1 VFSGEVGTIMFV
13 GQVPVQAFAARTAT
27 FANHLPNSNNPKGGG
42 LFIRYPD
49 GILRNLTQ
57 EAGFTNVAVREPTVH
72 WDGNKALFSMVTQSN
87 NRWQI
92 YEITGFG
99 RNESPSITL
108 VPNQPNYNNVS
119 PFYGSDDRVLFTSD
133 RPITN
138 MSHHYPPLDEYE
150 SSPTVVAIYSL
161 NRGNGN
167 LFVVQHSP
175 SGSFSPFVDSF
186 GRILF
191 IKWDH
196 LIRDQQ
202 VYPNG
207 QFQPVTYADESANS
221 PRVTGNDA
229 SLEAEVF
236 PEPRFKIGNNMQTP
250 YGTMNEHNFNHF
262 MPWEVNQDGTGELS
276 LNHIGRHELGLS
288 YTHQLFNGDGN
299 LTYNGAPSSVAA
311 NNYHVSAPGG
321 MFHMKEDPLTPGRY
335 YFTRAPEFGTASGG
349 DILSLESGVPGVS
362 PEKMVVRAIT
372 RVSSVGYARDP
383 LPMSDGRLLASVTTQ
398 KGESVQANGAPFRLA
413 VLTASGQ
420 QYAVSG
426 LLTNGIPHGNGYLWE
441 IEAVEVTPRSRPPLR
456 TMESVP
462 TIERNVFTQKGVNIN
477 QLQSW
482 MAARN
487 LALIV
492 IRDVTSRDR
501 ADRQQPFNLRVPGG
515 VSKTPRPGTVYD
527 VSFLQIFQAEY
538 LRGYQ
543 MGNMQGRR
551 PLARPIPGNL
561 PAISHN
567 GPEGS
572 VIVAT
577 DGSVAAFVPARRALT
592 WQLTDTEGVGI
603 VRERNW
609 VSFQPGE
616 IRSCTSCHGV
626 NDRDQT
632 GQGAPQNQPQ
642 ALGLLLDYWK
652 QL

>member
-1 VFSGEVGTIMFV
+1 MPHSHT
-13 GQVPVQAFAARTAT
+13 PR
-27 FANHLPNSNNPKGGG
+27 GGG

-49 GILRNLTQ
+49 GTLRNLTQ
-57 EAGFTNVAVREPTVH
+57 EAGYTNVAVREPSVH
-72 WDGNKALFSMVTQSN
+72 WHGNKALFSMVTQSGT
-87 NRWQI
+87 RWQI
-92 YEITGFG
+92 YEILGLG

-161 NRGNGN
+161 NPANGN

-202 VYPNG
+202 VYPGG
-207 QFQPVTYADESANS
+207 QFQPVTYASEAAGAVSVS
-221 PRVTGNDA
+221 GNEA
-229 SLEAEVF
+229 SLEAEIF
-236 PEPRFKIGNNMQTP
+236 PEPRFDLGNNMNTP
-250 YGTMNEHNFNHF
+250 YGKLNEHVFNHF

-288 YTHQLFNGDGN
+288 YTHASFNSDNN
-299 LTYNGAPSSVAA
+299 LTYSGSPSGSAA
-311 NNYHVSAPGG
+311 NTYNVRAPGG
-321 MFHMKEDPLTPGRY
+321 IFHMKEDPRTPGRY
-335 YFTRAPEFGTASGG
+335 YFTQAPEFATASAG
-349 DILSLESGVPGVS
+349 DILTMESGAPGVN
-362 PEKMVVRAIT
+362 PEQMIVRRLTNRSNI
-372 RVSSVGYARDP
+372 GHARDP
-383 LPMSDGRLLASVTTQ
+383 LPTSDGRLIASVTTQ
-398 KGESVQANGAPFRLA
+398 TGGTISASGAPFRLA
-413 VLTASGQ
+413 VLQASGQ
-420 QYAVSG
+420 QHTVSG
-426 LLTNGIPHGNGYLWE
+426 LLTDGIPHGSGFLWE
-441 IEAVEVTPRSRPPLR
+441 LEAVEVAPRERPPLR
-456 TMESVP
+456 TMEAVP
-462 TIERNVFTQKGVNIN
+462 SIERGVFTQKGVSLGDMQNW
-477 QLQSW
+477 L
-482 MAARN
+482 AARN

-515 VSKTPRPGTVYD
+515 VSKTPRGGTVYD
-527 VSFLQIFQAEY
+527 VPHLQIFQAEY
-538 LRGYQ
+538 VRGYNI
-543 MGNMQGRR
+543 GNRTGRR
-551 PLARPIPGNL
+551 PLARTL
-561 PAISHN
+561 PASVPAIPHN
-567 GPEGS
+567 GPES
-572 VIVAT
+572 SAIVAP

-592 WQLTDTEGVGI
+592 WQLTDASGVGI

-626 NDRDQT
+626 NHRDQT
-632 GQGAPQNQPQ
+632 NQSAPQNQPQ